1 MKIYDDIPRSEIEIV
16 ISRNNEDITL
26 FIPFNNNSVIYNKG
40 NNNINENINKDNII
54 KSLNV
59 GREGGTYL
67 QYIINNYYN
76 LPNYILFT
84 QANPLEYIDKKNE
97 LLTFE
102 KIHEVFTEKKN
113 YKFKYLSTNMLTLN
127 ENDLYDYTS
136 GLPSLRVE
144 YGSQILI
151 TKLIGNII
159 SWLANNNVDNNK
171 HIENLLNIFQ
181 SMIENNKH
189 YIRYYDFTEL
199 YEKEPWFMASN
210 DGIKFRKDIS
220 STFNFD
226 NILLHINK
234 KYTFGYGS
242 IFIVNKHQI
251 MKYPKEFWEN
261 MYMSFLTESPS
272 ASWGLE
278 KMWRF
283 LLE

>member
-54 KSLNV
+54 KSLNL
-59 GREGGTYL
+59 GRESGTYL

-84 QANPLEYIDKKNE
+84 QANPVEYIDKKNE

-113 YKFKYLSTNMLTLN
+113 YKFKYLSTNMLNLN
-127 ENDLYDYTS
+127 EEDLYDYTS
-136 GLPSLRVE
+136 GLPSLRIE
-144 YGSQILI
+144 YGSQTLI
-151 TKLIGNII
+151 SNLISGIK
-159 SWLANNNVDNNK
+159 SWVNNNAINDDK
-171 HIENLLNIFQ
+171 SIEKLLDILQ
-181 SMIENNKH
+181 SMIENNKYYIH
-189 YIRYYDFTEL
+189 YYEFTEL
-199 YEKEPWFMASN
+199 YEKDPWFMASC
-210 DGIKFRKDIS
+210 DGIKFRKEIS
-220 STFNFD
+220 YTFNFD
-226 NILLHINK
+226 NIMQEINK

-242 IFIVNKHQI
+242 IFIVNKSQI
-251 MKYPKEFWEN
+251 IKYPKQFWEH
-261 MYMSFLTESPS
+261 MYMSFLSESPS

-283 LLE
+283 LLG